1 MFIIPLNHLL
11 NVTVLIFFG
20 DLSAFPQL
28 LDFVGVCLQHVMY
41 VFFNFLIV
49 NVDVF
54 CVLRNHQ
61 VGLLL
66 LEILHFL
73 IHCVIVFYDIYFGF
87 YYAFLQLLKVVR
99 IVPLHVQSSLGF
111 AILYLLKLQTILI
124 TGLSPTA
131 WPPGVDFRVV
141 VR

>member
-1 MFIIPLNHLL
+1 
-11 NVTVLIFFG
+11 
-20 DLSAFPQL
+20 
-28 LDFVGVCLQHVMY
+28 MY

-54 CVLRNHQ
+54 CVLRDDQ
-61 VGLLL
+61 IGLLL

-99 IVPLHVQSSLGF
+99 IVPLQVQSSLGF
-111 AILYLLKLQTILI
+111 GILLLLHLQ
-124 TGLSPTA
+124 
-131 WPPGVDFRVV
+131 
-141 VR
+141 